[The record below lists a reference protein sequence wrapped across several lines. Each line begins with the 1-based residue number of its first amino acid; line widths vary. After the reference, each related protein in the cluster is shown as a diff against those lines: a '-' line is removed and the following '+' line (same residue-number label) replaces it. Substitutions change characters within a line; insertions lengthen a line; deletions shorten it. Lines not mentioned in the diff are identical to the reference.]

1 MARIERRGDGWY
13 LVDGERG
20 IDGYNTTSKATKR
33 RRIPVSKELAYDE
46 ARRVAL
52 YSGMVDEGELEDR
65 R

>member
-1 MARIERRGDGWY
+1 MARIERRRDGWY
-13 LVDGERG
+13 VVCGCGG
-20 IDGYNTTSKATKR
+20 IDHYRTTSKATKR

-52 YSGMVDEGELEDR
+52 CSGMVDEGELEDR

>member
-13 LVDGERG
+13 VVCGGGG
-20 IDGYNTTSKATKR
+20 IDRYRTTSKATRR

>member
-1 MARIERRGDGWY
+1 MARIERRSGGWY

-20 IDGYNTTSKATKR
+20 IDGYSTTSKATAR
-33 RRIPVSKELAYDE
+33 RRIPVPKELTYDE

-52 YSGMVDEGELEDR
+52 YSGMVDERELEDR